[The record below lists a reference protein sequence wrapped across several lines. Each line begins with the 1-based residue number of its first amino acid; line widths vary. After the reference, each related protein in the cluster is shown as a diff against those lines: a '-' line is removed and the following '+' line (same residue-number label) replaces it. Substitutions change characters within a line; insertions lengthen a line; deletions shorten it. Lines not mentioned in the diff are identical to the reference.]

1 METKAAFPLYIRKKE
16 CIISR
21 ARMSFTQT
29 YCGIPFTL
37 QDEQVAESRR
47 QNKLVGD
54 IFLLA
59 LSSDLEEVVICKG
72 DYINDVTMIEFKNI

>member
-1 METKAAFPLYIRKKE
+1 MQTKAAVPLYIRKKE

-29 YCGIPFTL
+29 HCGIPFTL

-59 LSSDLEEVVICKG
+59 LSSDLVICQG

>member
-1 METKAAFPLYIRKKE
+1 
-16 CIISR
+16 
-21 ARMSFTQT
+21 MSFTQT

-59 LSSDLEEVVICKG
+59 LSSDLEEVVICEGK
-72 DYINDVTMIEFKNI
+72 